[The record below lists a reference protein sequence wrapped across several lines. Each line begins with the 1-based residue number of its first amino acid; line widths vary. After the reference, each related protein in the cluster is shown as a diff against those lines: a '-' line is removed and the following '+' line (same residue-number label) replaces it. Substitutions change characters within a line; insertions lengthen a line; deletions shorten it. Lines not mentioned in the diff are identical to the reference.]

1 METERRTPALQAG
14 RRTAGAALLGWLDD
28 PRAPRLCRVTGSA
41 GSGKSHLLA
50 WLLALGTAPDAPPGH
65 RVHAALPAEGLDVR
79 GALWLL
85 GSQLGYVARTPEEL
99 CAALDEDGRRT
110 VICVP
115 ELDRAADPT
124 RLAAELLDPLLALP
138 HFRLVVVGAPEASF
152 TSVAEPAVLDLD
164 DPRWTDRERFDAWCA
179 RAGHDP
185 AGYPSPGRALGRPAP
200 QPPTAAELLARV
212 PRTADGAL
220 DLPAAGEEVL
230 TGLWIAAARAGDL
243 GPLAADP
250 LLHVLARPA
259 AVTAALTGREDPVA
273 AAWDAAGPALIDLPD
288 APGRAH
294 TLRARLLGT
303 APEAAARLAT
313 LPAPWSA
320 RWARWEPGT
329 ALGTIQGEHWLVVDR
344 NGTVRRHSA
353 ANGAVVGLV
362 PVAEPRPLQAL
373 TVTAGGTLVLL
384 DTWGGTELLAP
395 TRPAPGLEPYALDE
409 ALARLRAAASA
420 PTAVAAAADLPAAAP
435 ALGDAAGA
443 VHWYQDGQVRSAELH
458 TGPVTALAALA
469 LGPEDVPLLA
479 GGGYDG
485 TVRLWGPDGEPMTE
499 PADRRPAPVTAVALA
514 SGADGLLLA
523 AAWSDGL
530 IRVRRPE
537 LPGRPLDLRLGSP
550 ARALDFH
557 GETLLIALDDGLLA
571 ADLRRLGD

>member
-1 METERRTPALQAG
+1 MSTDGRAPALNAG
-14 RRTAGAALLGWLDD
+14 RRMAGTALLGWLDD
-28 PRAPRLCRVTGSA
+28 PRAPRLCRITGGP

-50 WLLALGTAPDAPPGH
+50 WLLALGTAPDTPPGR

-115 ELDRAADPT
+115 ELDLAPDPA
-124 RLAAELLDPLLALP
+124 RLAAELLDPLLGLP
-138 HFRLVVVGAPEASF
+138 HFRLVVDGGAEVSF
-152 TSVAEPAVLDLD
+152 AGVAEPAVLDLD

-185 AGYPSPGRALGRPAP
+185 AGYPSPGRAVGLPAGRPTDPAG
-200 QPPTAAELLARV
+200 LLARV
-212 PRTADGAL
+212 PRTGDGTL
-220 DLPAAGEEVL
+220 DLPAADEDVL

-250 LLHVLARPA
+250 LLHVRARPA
-259 AVTAALTGREDPVA
+259 AVTAALTGRTDPVA
-273 AAWDAAGPALIDLPD
+273 TAWDAAGPALIDLPD
-288 APGRAH
+288 VAGRAH
-294 TLRARLLGT
+294 TLRARLLTT
-303 APEAAARLAT
+303 APDAAARLAT
-313 LPAPWSA
+313 VPAPWSA
-320 RWARWEPGT
+320 RWARWEPG
-329 ALGTIQGEHWLVVDR
+329 AAIGTTRGDEWLVADR
-344 NGTVRRHSA
+344 NGTVRRYSA
-353 ANGAVVGLV
+353 ATGAVVGLV

-395 TRPAPGLEPYALDE
+395 LHPAPGLEPYALDE
-409 ALARLRAAASA
+409 ALARLGAAAA
-420 PTAVAAAADLPAAAP
+420 VPTAVAATALAEDAP
-435 ALGDAAGA
+435 ALGDAVGA
-443 VHWYQDGQVRSAELH
+443 VHWYGAGEVHSASLH

-469 LGPEDVPLLA
+469 LGPEGVPLLA

-485 TVRLWGPDGEPMTE
+485 TVRLWGPGEEPMAA

-514 SGADGLLLA
+514 TGPDGLLLA
-523 AAWSDGL
+523 AAWADGL
-530 IRVRRPE
+530 VRVRRPE
-537 LPGRPLDLRLGSP
+537 HPGGPLDLRLGSP

-557 GETLLIALDDGLLA
+557 GGALLAALDDGLLA
-571 ADLRRLGD
+571 VDLHQL